1 MWIGTPVPD
10 LTGYITEGQIVLSR
24 EMAAR
29 GVEPPIDVLPSLS
42 RLMNSGIGQAKTRGD
57 HRNLADQ
64 LFACY
69 ARGVAGAPPGLHRR
83 RDGSDRRGP
92 ALPEFRGPLRGRVC
106 RPGAERRSIVDT
118 LTQGWQLLNEFSADE
133 LKRLKP
139 EQIATYHRA
148 TEGLDKRNRFPE

>member
-10 LTGYITEGQIVLSR
+10 LTGYITEGQIVLSHK
-24 EMAAR
+24 MAAR

-42 RLMNSGIGQAKTRGD
+42 RLMNSGIGEAKTRGD

-64 LFACY
+64 PYACY
-69 ARGVAGAPPGLHRR
+69 ARGVEVRRLVCIVGETGLTE
-83 RDGSDRRGP
+83 GDRHYLSFAARFETEYVGQ
-92 ALPEFRGPLRGRVC
+92 
-106 RPGAERRSIVDT
+106 GAERRSIVDT